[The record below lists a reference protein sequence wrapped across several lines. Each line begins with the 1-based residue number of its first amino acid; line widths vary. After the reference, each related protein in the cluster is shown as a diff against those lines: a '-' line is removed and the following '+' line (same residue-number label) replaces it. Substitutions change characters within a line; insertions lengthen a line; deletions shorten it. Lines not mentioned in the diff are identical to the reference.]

1 MVNTAG
7 TNYFLINQIKIWPTY
22 KGHMTKADPIS
33 FAWPV
38 SKGGFKAR
46 LHARFLWRFFSFCR
60 MHYKKDIAT
69 LERVQRK
76 AARFCS
82 KNYSPTASVTDM
94 IKDLEWES
102 LEIRRKKARL
112 ALLYKFSH
120 NLIDVSTDK
129 FLQLSTETRT
139 PL

>member
-7 TNYFLINQIKIWPTY
+7 TNYFLINHIKIWPTY

-60 MHYKKDIAT
+60 MHYKKDIGYSYI
-69 LERVQRK
+69 RK
-76 AARFCS
+76 SA
-82 KNYSPTASVTDM
+82 
-94 IKDLEWES
+94 
-102 LEIRRKKARL
+102 KKGS
-112 ALLYKFSH
+112 ALLF
-120 NLIDVSTDK
+120 
-129 FLQLSTETRT
+129 
-139 PL
+139 

>member
-1 MVNTAG
+1 M
-7 TNYFLINQIKIWPTY
+7 LI
-22 KGHMTKADPIS
+22 
-33 FAWPV
+33 
-38 SKGGFKAR
+38 R
-46 LHARFLWRFFSFCR
+46 R
-60 MHYKKDIAT
+60 AT

-82 KNYSPTASVTDM
+82 KNYSPTTSVTNM

-102 LEIRRKKARL
+102 LENRRKNTRL
-112 ALLYKFSH
+112 GLLWKFSH

-139 PL
+139 RGSHLYKYRVQRTKKDVLKFSYFDPTKNYRMELTPLGSCMFRFPFLNSKPN